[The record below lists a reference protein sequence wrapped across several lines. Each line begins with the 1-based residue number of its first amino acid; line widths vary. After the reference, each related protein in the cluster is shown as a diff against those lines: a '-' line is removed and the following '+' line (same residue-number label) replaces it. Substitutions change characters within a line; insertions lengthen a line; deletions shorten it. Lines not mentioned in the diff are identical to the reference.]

1 MLFLRQDIHTGGF
14 PFETKADQPNQET
27 LLAFLESEKIAE
39 DSDST
44 GYTDVEDALKELK
57 K

>member
-27 LLAFLESEKIAE
+27 LLAFLETEKIAE